1 MFDMVSSGMCVFAQ
15 CVIICNVRVLTMSF
29 RWSIGLVGSVVLG
42 SALFWVTMT
51 LAARIFVDSEIIN
64 LVSMQ
69 IGSLQYWS
77 VIIMNVSYVFLIE
90 LVMSQWKT
98 LKEKISTSQSTQGHK

>member
-1 MFDMVSSGMCVFAQ
+1 MFDLVSSGMCVFAQ

-29 RWSIGLVGSVVLG
+29 RWSIGLIGSVIIG
-42 SALFWVTMT
+42 CILFWVTMA
-51 LAARIFVDSEIIN
+51 LAAEIFIDSEIIN
-64 LVSMQ
+64 LVTMQ
-69 IGSLQYWS
+69 IGSLQYWF

-98 LKEKISTSQSTQGHK
+98 LKEKI